1 MSWIEVSL
9 AAVFLP
15 LFPLSAAFVALFVAV
30 RSAALRAALLLLW
43 PQLGVFLLAAA
54 KPEAPGW
61 VAGLAL
67 FTSALYALRAVS
79 LREMPRWIAYLATS
93 AWSLLW
99 CLALVS
105 EAQPEALHLYAFG
118 FSAPLVLGALLAGR
132 LERQFGAAY
141 TGLYGGLAQTLP
153 RFSGVLVVV
162 VLASVATPLFPGFA
176 AMLAT
181 VVAGAAAAPSL
192 AAAAALVW
200 LLWTWAGIRLLHGL
214 VVGPAGEME
223 GQDLGRAATW
233 AYAAAL
239 VLLFAGGIYALG
251 ELQWQLPWADG

>member
-1 MSWIEVSL
+1 MSWL
-9 AAVFLP
+9 AVWVAALFLP
-15 LFPLSAAFVALFVAV
+15 LFPLSGAFVALFMAV
-30 RSAALRAALLLLW
+30 RSAALRTALLLLW
-43 PQLGVFLLAAA
+43 PQIGVFLLVGA
-54 KPEAPGW
+54 KTAAPGW
-61 VAGLAL
+61 LAGLAL

-79 LREMPRWIAYLATS
+79 LREMPRWIAYLAVS

-99 CLALVS
+99 CLALFS
-105 EAQPEALHLYAFG
+105 EARPQALYLYAFG
-118 FSAPLVLGALLAGR
+118 FSAPLVLGTLLAGR

-141 TGLYGGLAQTLP
+141 TGLYGGLAEALP
-153 RFSGVLVVV
+153 RFSGVLVFV

-181 VVAGAAAAPSL
+181 VVAGAATAPAL
-192 AAAAALVW
+192 AAAATLVW

-214 VVGPAGEME
+214 VVGPAGGREAP
-223 GQDLGRAATW
+223 DLGWAATW

-251 ELQWQLPWADG
+251 ELQWQLPWANG